1 MAGCPLLLL
10 FFPAVNWRVE
20 LAVVILILLQL
31 LLPAL
36 RHPDTMR
43 ISTFLFSCLFYV
55 FFLVYTRVLGY
66 GSFTL
71 DHFAGVLKGLLYAY
85 FIVLLIQ
92 QICVLGH
99 FPIFNLGIG
108 YDGIHDKWK
117 LNSLMSESSHAARVT
132 SLLMYVYVS
141 VRKLQIPDYSLR
153 NSFILDGGVWVAFLW
168 PVIFGVRL
176 TSIPVLVIAYV
187 TSFMLLAISRMFIK
201 MLNDHFNQNAGKR
214 LMNTYIYGT
223 TTGIDIAKALRTEK
237 ENRFRIVGFIADNP
251 AMVGKVMMGAKVY
264 RRDENLLEQ
273 MQRDRVQAVII
284 SPAKAKIIKDS
295 DLPDLLMREGIQIF
309 IASEVSDNWTGQA
322 STIKEV
328 QIEDLLGRD
337 PIKINLKEIASHL
350 EGKRVL
356 ITGAAGSIGSEI
368 MRQVAMFN
376 PYQMILIDS
385 AETPL
390 HDIRLELKQKW
401 AEMEAPT
408 LVANITN
415 KARMEEIFNFYRPQ
429 YVFHAAAYKHVP
441 MMEDNVSEAIQ
452 NNVVGTKI
460 LADLAVKY
468 QVERFVMIST
478 DKAVNPSNVMGCS
491 KRICE
496 MYVQALARKV
506 QKDGSA
512 PTQFI
517 TTRFG
522 NVLGSNGSVIPL
534 FRKQIAAGG
543 PVTVTHPEIIR
554 YFMTIPEAC
563 QLVLEAGSMGKSGEI
578 YIFDMGKPVKIV
590 DLAKRMIQLSGRTDV
605 KIEFTGLRH
614 GEKLYEELLATKE
627 NTKPTSHDK
636 IMIAEVREYDYE
648 DISNDIDKLIKSS
661 YEFDSMKTVGCM
673 KDLVPEFK
681 SLNSRYSVLDHQ

>member
-1 MAGCPLLLL
+1 MKESSFFRRVFSSRILPSWTILL
-10 FFPAVNWRVE
+10 FDACVIVFSMILAYAIRFTIDDAVE
-20 LAVVILILLQL
+20 MGTEI
-31 LLPAL
+31 
-36 RHPDTMR
+36 R
-43 ISTFLFSCLFYV
+43 ISTAVVLLLNLV
-55 FFLVYTRVLGY
+55 FFRVFRTYSNILRY
-66 GSFTL
+66 SSFVDVMHIFVALTL
-71 DHFAGVLKGLLYAY
+71 AY
-85 FIVLLIQ
+85 F
-92 QICVLGH
+92 
-99 FPIFNLGIG
+99 
-108 YDGIHDKWK
+108 
-117 LNSLMSESSHAARVT
+117 SSAA
-132 SLLMYVYVS
+132 VS
-141 VRKLQIPDYSLR
+141 
-153 NSFILDGGVWVAFLW
+153 WLW
-168 PVIFGVRL
+168 PLAFKSSIAPTSVLMISYVI
-176 TSIPVLVIAYV
+176 
-187 TSFMLLAISRMFIK
+187 SFAIMVISRMAIK
-201 MLNDHFNQNAGKR
+201 TLNDYFNQTETSYYR
-214 LMNTYIYGT
+214 TYIYGT
-223 TTGIDIAKALRTEK
+223 KTGVDIAKSLRTET
-237 ENRFRIVGFIADNP
+237 ENKFHIMGFVADSP
-251 AMVGKVMMGAKVY
+251 DMVGKVLMGVNVY
-264 RRDENLLEQ
+264 ANDDTLMDNIR
-273 MQRDRVQAVII
+273 RDRVDAFVV
-284 SPAKAKIIKDS
+284 SPLKADALKES
-295 DLPDLLMREGIQIF
+295 DIADRLLKEKVQIF
-309 IASEVSDNWTGQA
+309 LAPDVSNDWDGSA
-322 STIKEV
+322 KRRGIKEV

-337 PIKINLKEIASHL
+337 PIKINMKEIAAHL

-376 PYQMILIDS
+376 PYQMILIDE

-390 HDIRLELKQKW
+390 HDIRLELKNKW
-401 AEMEAPT
+401 QEIDAPT

-415 KARMEEIFNFYRPQ
+415 KARMESIFAEYQPE

-441 MMEDNVSEAIQ
+441 MMEDNVSESIQ
-452 NNVVGTKI
+452 NNVLGTKI

-468 QVERFVMIST
+468 KVGRFVMIST

-496 MYVQALARKV
+496 IYVQALARKI

-590 DLAKRMIQLSGRTDV
+590 DLAQRMIRLSGRTDV

-614 GEKLYEELLATKE
+614 GEKLYEELLATRE

-636 IMIAEVREYDYE
+636 IMIATVREYDYDDVND
-648 DISNDIDKLIKSS
+648 DIEHLIDSS
-661 YEFDSMKTVGCM
+661 YDFDSMRTVAKM

-681 SLNSRYSVLDHQ
+681 SLNSKYSVLDVQ

>member
-1 MAGCPLLLL
+1 MKETSFLKRLFSSRVLPSWTILLFDILVIVFSVFVAYLTRFLLADTRLMEGEATRALVVVIPFALL
-10 FFPAVNWRVE
+10 FFRLFRTYSNILRLSSFVDVMHLFVALTLTFGCSLT
-20 LAVVILILLQL
+20 LAL
-31 LLPAL
+31 
-36 RHPDTMR
+36 
-43 ISTFLFSCLFYV
+43 
-55 FFLVYTRVLGY
+55 
-66 GSFTL
+66 
-71 DHFAGVLKGLLYAY
+71 
-85 FIVLLIQ
+85 
-92 QICVLGH
+92 
-99 FPIFNLGIG
+99 
-108 YDGIHDKWK
+108 
-117 LNSLMSESSHAARVT
+117 
-132 SLLMYVYVS
+132 
-141 VRKLQIPDYSLR
+141 
-153 NSFILDGGVWVAFLW
+153 LW
-168 PVIFGVRL
+168 PVIFKTQL
-176 TSIPVLVIAYV
+176 LSIPVLLIAYIV
-187 TSFMLLAISRMFIK
+187 SFMIMAISRMFIK
-201 MLNDHFNQNAGKR
+201 MLYDYFNQDRATDQ
-214 LMNTYIYGT
+214 LNTYIYGT

-237 ENRFRIVGFIADNP
+237 DNRFRIMGFVADNP
-251 AMVGKVMMGAKVY
+251 DMWGKVMMGVKVY
-264 RRDENLLEQ
+264 PNDKNLQEQ
-273 MQRDRVQAVII
+273 LDHDHVQAMIV
-284 SPAKAKIIKDS
+284 SPAKAKFLRNS
-295 DLPDLLMREGIQIF
+295 DMADRLLKQGIQVF
-309 IASEVSDNWTGQA
+309 VAPEVSDDWSG
-322 STIKEV
+322 SGKMSPIKEV

-337 PIKINLKEIASHL
+337 PIKINMKEIASHL

-376 PYQMILIDS
+376 PYQLILIDS

-390 HDIRLELKQKW
+390 HDIRLEIRKRW
-401 AEMEAPT
+401 SEMDAPT
-408 LVANITN
+408 IVANVTN
-415 KARMEEIFNFYRPQ
+415 KSRMEEIFAKYQPQ

-452 NNVVGTKI
+452 NNVLGAKV
-460 LADLAVKY
+460 LADLSVKY
-468 QVERFVMIST
+468 KVERFVMIST

-496 MYVQALARKV
+496 IYVQALARKV
-506 QKDGSA
+506 EKEGLA

-578 YIFDMGKPVKIV
+578 YIFDMGEPVKIV

-605 KIEFTGLRH
+605 KIVFTGLRH

-636 IMIAEVREYDYE
+636 IMIAEVREYEYE
-648 DISNDIDKLIKSS
+648 DISDDIDALIKCS
-661 YEFDSMKTVGCM
+661 YEYDSMKIVGYM

-681 SLNSRYSVLDHQ
+681 SLNSKYSVLDHK